1 MKEQGIN
8 RYTRDECGTVMEGVP
23 DHLMVVLSG
32 DTVVTI
38 TLKWIT
44 VYKVHLM

>member
-23 DHLMVVLSG
+23 DHLMVEQG
-32 DTVVTI
+32 INRYTRVTQL
-38 TLKWIT
+38 TLT
-44 VYKVHLM
+44 C